1 VKRIIKIRER
11 KDRAKWEVDYRD
23 HEGKRFRPLFDTE
36 QEALDF
42 AAEKRKE
49 LADGPGV
56 EVEHKDIT
64 LRDYATLRLDVWRQH
79 LAPRTLR
86 SYEGLLTIHLLPALG
101 HVKVRELKRRH
112 VKQLLDQKQRGGLGG
127 QSLRLIRSTLSVLLS
142 DAVDDEIITAN
153 PCMGWGKRKRTD
165 PGTAPRPE
173 IRPLTREQRDA
184 ALAEAGNHPD
194 RRPPVLFE
202 LLAKAG
208 LRPSEAYALTPGDVD
223 FTGGT
228 LRVERGLE
236 MKRRT
241 VRATKTY
248 ERRAV
253 DLTPEMVRTLKS
265 YLPWLTALA
274 LRRGWGTPEWL
285 FPADDG
291 LPMAESTARKTF
303 KRALKDAGLPD
314 FRMYDLRHTFA
325 SLLLAEGAPLTYVS
339 AQLGHR
345 NPTTTLKHY
354 LKWVPVKGQRWVNV
368 LDSQE
373 PKKWNQKYEAQKI
386 QVVTALGALAN
397 DQRAL
402 GEKLERRNDPRAH
415 HGVLAHQLPLGC
427 GQRTGFSQHRFRDG
441 DLAQIVEQSRL
452 RDEPRLDRRQA
463 EAQRELPSQP
473 GHPLGMTARVRILG
487 FERVRQSQEAL
498 EECPLK
504 PPVDGGEFPG
514 IAERL
519 LIGRLEAGV
528 GDLEVLLPRPR
539 GGVLGSEVA
548 RVEEGLGDFYLSGH
562 RGASGSRE

>member
-1 VKRIIKIRER
+1 MKKIIKIRPR
-11 KDRAKWEVDYRD
+11 KDRGKFEVDFRG
-23 HEGKRFRPLFDTE
+23 HEGKRFRPLFNTE

-56 EVEHKDIT
+56 EVEHQDIT
-64 LRDYATLRLDVWRQH
+64 VRDYAMLRLDVWRQH

-86 SYEGLLTIHLLPALG
+86 SYAGLLTIHLLPTLG
-101 HVKVRELKRRH
+101 HKKVREVKRRH
-112 VKQLLDQKQRGGLGG
+112 VKQLLTQKQRDGLGA
-127 QSLRLIRSTLSVLLS
+127 QSLRLIRSTLSVLFS

-153 PCMGWGKRKRTD
+153 PCMGLGKRKRAD
-165 PGTAPRPE
+165 PATVPRPE

-184 ALAEAGNHPD
+184 VLAEARKDDLD
-194 RRPPVLFE
+194 RRYPVLFE

-253 DLTPEMVRTLKS
+253 DLTPEMVSTLAG

-291 LPMAESTARKTF
+291 HPMAESTARKTF
-303 KRALKDAGLPD
+303 KRALKDAGLPS

-345 NPTTTLKHY
+345 TPTTTLKHY
-354 LKWVPVKGQRWVNV
+354 LKWVPIKGQRWVNM

-373 PKKWNQKYEAQKI
+373 PKSGTKNAKAQKI
-386 QVVTALGALAN
+386 QEIAVLGALAD

-402 GEKLERRNDPRAH
+402 GEKLERRNDPRSH

-427 GQRTGFSQHRFRDG
+427 G
-441 DLAQIVEQSRL
+441 
-452 RDEPRLDRRQA
+452 
-463 EAQRELPSQP
+463 
-473 GHPLGMTARVRILG
+473 
-487 FERVRQSQEAL
+487 
-498 EECPLK
+498 
-504 PPVDGGEFPG
+504 
-514 IAERL
+514 
-519 LIGRLEAGV
+519 
-528 GDLEVLLPRPR
+528 
-539 GGVLGSEVA
+539 
-548 RVEEGLGDFYLSGH
+548 
-562 RGASGSRE
+562 